1 MTTLEL
7 FVGFKMLPVL
17 GIIAGSGKLPSELA
31 HIYTSCSGKC
41 YVAALDID
49 FVSDVASS
57 KKFALGSVGAILEYF
72 NESKVE
78 NIIIVGGINRP
89 DLKSLKVDMA
99 GSLLIA
105 QILKKKFLG
114 DDNILRIVSDYVES
128 RGFKIISPRDILK
141 LSNYPSSILSLKS
154 PSNQDCADIELGKK
168 VLLSLGA
175 QDVGQSIIVCDGHVL
190 GIEAA
195 EGTDN
200 LIRRCDLLRKKES
213 GGVLVKM
220 SKSAQDTRLDIPV
233 IGPDTI
239 FFLAKHLFNGVA
251 IEKNE
256 VIIIDP
262 KETNKLLNESKLFLK
277 LV

>member
-1 MTTLEL
+1 
-7 FVGFKMLPVL
+7 MLPVL
-17 GIIAGSGKLPSELA
+17 GIIAGNGNLPNELSQ
-31 HIYTSCSGKC
+31 IYTSCGGKC
-41 YVAALDID
+41 YVAALDIG
-49 FVSDVASS
+49 FVSDVAFS

-72 NESKVE
+72 KESKVE
-78 NIIIVGGINRP
+78 NVIIVGGINRP
-89 DLKSLKVDMA
+89 DLKSLKVDIA

-114 DDNILRIVSDYVES
+114 DDNILRIVTDCVES

-141 LSNYPSSILSLKS
+141 LSNYPSSISTLKS
-154 PSNQDCADIELGKK
+154 PSNQDCTDIELGKK
-168 VLLSLGA
+168 VLLSLG
-175 QDVGQSIIVCDGHVL
+175 DEDIGQSIIVCDGHVL

-213 GGVLVKM
+213 GGVLVKI
-220 SKSAQDTRLDIPV
+220 SKSSQDARLDIPV
-233 IGPDTI
+233 IGPNTI

-251 IEKNE
+251 IEKNG

-262 KETNKLLNESKLFLK
+262 KETNKLLDESGLFLK

>member
-1 MTTLEL
+1 
-7 FVGFKMLPVL
+7 MLQIL
-17 GIIAGSGKLPSELA
+17 GIIAGNGNLPSELSQ
-31 HIYTSCSGKC
+31 IYTSCGGKC
-41 YVAALDID
+41 FVAALDVE
-49 FVSDVASS
+49 FVSNVAFSR
-57 KKFALGSVGAILEYF
+57 KFALGSVGAILEYF
-72 NESKVE
+72 NESRVE
-78 NIIIVGGINRP
+78 NVIIVGGINRP

-99 GSLLIA
+99 GSALIA

-114 DDNILRIVSDYVES
+114 DDNVLRIVSDYVES
-128 RGFKIISPRDILK
+128 RGFKVISPKDILK
-141 LSNYPSSILSLKS
+141 LSDYHNFISSYNLPSK
-154 PSNQDCADIELGKK
+154 QDCADIELGKK
-168 VLLSLGA
+168 VLRSLGNE
-175 QDVGQSIIVCDGHVL
+175 DVGQSIIVCDGHVL

-200 LIRRCDLLRKKES
+200 LIRRCELLRKKES

-256 VIIIDP
+256 VIIIDQ
-262 KETNKLLNESKLFLK
+262 KETNRLLDESGLFLK

>member
-1 MTTLEL
+1 MINLEP
-7 FVGFKMLPVL
+7 FVGFKMLQVL
-17 GIIAGSGKLPSELA
+17 GIIAGSGNLPAELA
-31 HIYTSCSGKC
+31 RIYASCGGEC
-41 YVAALDID
+41 FVASLDID

-72 NESKVE
+72 NDNRVE
-78 NIIIVGGINRP
+78 NVIIIGGVNRP
-89 DLKSLKVDMA
+89 DLLSLKVDMA
-99 GSLLIA
+99 GSALIA
-105 QILKKKFLG
+105 KILKKKFLG
-114 DDNILRIVSDYVES
+114 DDNILRVVSDYIES
-128 RGFKIISPRDILK
+128 RGFKVISPRDVLK
-141 LSNYPSSILSLKS
+141 LSDYQNSISSHNSPSS
-154 PSNQDCADIELGKK
+154 QDCADIELGKK
-168 VLLSLGA
+168 VLKSLGNE
-175 QDVGQSIIVCDGHVL
+175 DVGQSIIVCDSHVL

-220 SKSAQDTRLDIPV
+220 SKSAQDKRLDIPV

-239 FFLAKHLFNGVA
+239 FFLAKHRFNGVA
-251 IEKNE
+251 IKQNE

-262 KETNKLLNESKLFLK
+262 KETSRLLDESGLFLK